1 MTIKG
6 FYLVGQSKDIFHQDI
21 HIDQYHDFEALQVAV
36 AEQYNIIQPAGI
48 GFQDDKGHDIPDL
61 DAVLDCDDDL
71 GVTID
76 GQPIRDPSGPEGLP
90 LVGSYYEVFPDHLGN
105 HARLFQKYGSLIKYE
120 TMGKQNYLTNDPAIA
135 TVAFQETAFFSK
147 LITPEHPLAGIKD
160 NRALFIGDTDTDA
173 WRAAH
178 KFIPPAMSPKA
189 VRHYTPLME
198 ASVKDS
204 FKVFDKLD
212 EQDEAW
218 NVYQYMLKLASQT
231 VFKFALGYD
240 AHHFDD
246 PDSPLNELVVLIAQS
261 LSLNKK
267 VTSRGDWYSKLGF
280 IPGTAAYDLKN
291 IQGRL
296 WSILN
301 QAIDQA
307 PKGDTDEDLPLQ
319 SAALGASCVV
329 DYLKRA
335 TDDHGNK
342 LPRDLVIPNM
352 LPISG
357 AGFTTTSSLLSWL
370 LYALCV
376 YPGNQDRLVQE
387 LVDAGVNENT
397 KWTPELSDGLSF
409 LDKFV
414 KETQRLHNP
423 SFQPG
428 RTAKVDCIVP
438 GGYKLPAGSVVIC
451 ALHAIHNNPTIW
463 SNPDRFDPDRWGTEE
478 VSNRPKNSYMPF
490 ATGPRSCIGFNFA
503 LGEVKVLLPELVY
516 RYEFTK
522 EGEEA
527 VTYDPEFQLIRP
539 MNFYVRARRRTSW
552 PEKSKDAKKIAEQYK
567 EGERNPV
574 KF

>member
-1 MTIKG
+1 MTIKS
-6 FYLVGQSKDIFHQDI
+6 FYLVGQDKNVFRQDI

-36 AEQYNIIQPAGI
+36 AEQYNIIQSTGI
-48 GFQDDKGHDIPDL
+48 ALQDSKGDDLPDL
-61 DAVLDCDDDL
+61 DAVLDCDEEI
-71 GVTID
+71 GITVD
-76 GQPIRDPSGPEGLP
+76 GQAIRDPAGPEGLP
-90 LVGSYYEVFPDHLGN
+90 FVGSYYEVFPDHLGN

-135 TVAFQETAFFSK
+135 TVAFQESAFFSK
-147 LITPEHPLAGIKD
+147 HITPEHPLA
-160 NRALFIGDTDTDA
+160 
-173 WRAAH
+173 AH
-178 KFIPPAMSPKA
+178 KFIPPSMAPKA
-189 VRHYTPLME
+189 IRHYTPLME

-212 EQDEAW
+212 EEGEAW

-240 AHHFDD
+240 AHHFDN
-246 PDSPLNELVVLIAQS
+246 PDSPLSELVILIAQS

-267 VTSRGDWYSKLGF
+267 VASRGAWYAKLSA
-280 IPGTAAYDLKN
+280 IPFTAAYDLDK
-291 IQGRL
+291 IRYRL
-296 WSILN
+296 WTILN

-307 PKGDTDEDLPLQ
+307 PKGSSEEDLPLH

-335 TDDHGNK
+335 TDDNGNK
-342 LPRDLVIPNM
+342 LPRELVIPNM

-370 LYALCV
+370 LYSLCV
-376 YPGNQDRLVQE
+376 YEGNQDRLLQE

-397 KWTPELSDGLSF
+397 KWTPELSDGLTF

-423 SFQPG
+423 SSNLDAQQ
-428 RTAKVDCIVP
+428 RSI
-438 GGYKLPAGSVVIC
+438 
-451 ALHAIHNNPTIW
+451 IW

-516 RYEFTK
+516 RYEFFK

-527 VTYDPEFQLIRP
+527 VSYDPEFQLIRP
-539 MNFYVRARRRTSW
+539 MNFYVRAKRRTSY
-552 PEKSKDAKKIAEQYK
+552 PKPTPGAKKIAVEYA
-567 EGERNPV
+567 EGEEKPPI
-574 KF
+574 

>member
-6 FYLVGQSKDIFHQDI
+6 FYLVGQNTNLYHQEI
-21 HIDQYHDFEALQVAV
+21 HIDQYHDFEALQVAI
-36 AEQYNIIQPAGI
+36 AEQYNIIQAAGI
-48 GFQDDKGHDIPDL
+48 GLQDSNGNAVSDL
-61 DAVLDCDDDL
+61 DAVLDTDEDL
-71 GVTID
+71 GITVD
-76 GQPIRDPSGPEGLP
+76 GQPVRDPSGPEGLP
-90 LVGSYYEVFPDHLGN
+90 FLGSYYEVFPDHLGN

-135 TVAFQETAFFSK
+135 TVAFQESAFFSK
-147 LITPEHPLAGIKD
+147 KITPEHPLAGIKD

-246 PDSPLNELVVLIAQS
+246 PDSSLNELVVLIAQS

-267 VTSRGDWYSKLGF
+267 VASRGSWYASLGWM
-280 IPGTAAYDLKN
+280 PGTAAYELGN

-296 WSILN
+296 WRILN
-301 QAIDQA
+301 EAIDKA

-342 LPRDLVIPNM
+342 LPRELIIPNM

-370 LYALCV
+370 IYSLCV
-376 YPGNQDRLVQE
+376 YEGNQDRLVQE

-397 KWTPELSDGLSF
+397 KWTPELSDGLTF
-409 LDKFV
+409 LDKVV

-451 ALHAIHNNPTIW
+451 ALHAIHNNPAIW
-463 SNPDRFDPDRWGTEE
+463 SNPDRFDPDRWGSEE
-478 VSNRPKNSYMPF
+478 VSNRPKNSYIPF

-516 RYEFTK
+516 RYEFSK

-539 MNFYVRARRRTSW
+539 MNFYVRARKRTTW
-552 PEKSKDAKKIAEQYK
+552 PEKNKNSKKVAEEYT
-567 EGERNPV
+567 EGEGNSV

>member
-1 MTIKG
+1 
-6 FYLVGQSKDIFHQDI
+6 
-21 HIDQYHDFEALQVAV
+21 
-36 AEQYNIIQPAGI
+36 
-48 GFQDDKGHDIPDL
+48 
-61 DAVLDCDDDL
+61 
-71 GVTID
+71 
-76 GQPIRDPSGPEGLP
+76 
-90 LVGSYYEVFPDHLGN
+90 
-105 HARLFQKYGSLIKYE
+105 
-120 TMGKQNYLTNDPAIA
+120 
-135 TVAFQETAFFSK
+135 
-147 LITPEHPLAGIKD
+147 
-160 NRALFIGDTDTDA
+160 
-173 WRAAH
+173 
-178 KFIPPAMSPKA
+178 
-189 VRHYTPLME
+189 
-198 ASVKDS
+198 
-204 FKVFDKLD
+204 
-212 EQDEAW
+212 
-218 NVYQYMLKLASQT
+218 VYQYMLKLASQT

-246 PDSPLNELVVLIAQS
+246 PDSPLNALVVLIAQS

-267 VTSRGDWYSKLGF
+267 VTSRGSWYASLGWL
-280 IPGTAAYDLKN
+280 PGTSAYELSH

-296 WSILN
+296 WGILN
-301 QAIDQA
+301 EAIDNA

-335 TDDHGNK
+335 TDDHGKK
-342 LPRDLVIPNM
+342 LPRELVIPNM
-352 LPISG
+352 LPIAG

-370 LYALCV
+370 IYSLCV
-376 YPGNQDRLVQE
+376 YEGNQDRLVQE

-397 KWTPELSDGLSF
+397 KWTPELSDGLTF

-451 ALHAIHNNPTIW
+451 ALHAIHNNPAIW
-463 SNPDRFDPDRWGTEE
+463 SNPDRFDPDRWGTDE

-516 RYEFTK
+516 RYEFSK
-522 EGEEA
+522 EGEDA

-539 MNFYVRARRRTSW
+539 MNFYVRARQRTNW
-552 PEKSKDAKKIAEQYK
+552 PEKSKDAKKIAEEYAQG
-567 EGERNPV
+567 EGNPV

>member
-1 MTIKG
+1 M
-6 FYLVGQSKDIFHQDI
+6 
-21 HIDQYHDFEALQVAV
+21 
-36 AEQYNIIQPAGI
+36 
-48 GFQDDKGHDIPDL
+48 
-61 DAVLDCDDDL
+61 
-71 GVTID
+71 
-76 GQPIRDPSGPEGLP
+76 
-90 LVGSYYEVFPDHLGN
+90 GN

-135 TVAFQETAFFSK
+135 TVAFQESAFFSK

-160 NRALFIGDTDTDA
+160 NRALFIGDTETES
-173 WRAAH
+173 WRQAH
-178 KFIPPAMSPKA
+178 KFIPPSMSPKA

-198 ASVKDS
+198 ATVKES
-204 FKVFDKLD
+204 FRVFDKLD

-231 VFKFALGYD
+231 VFEFALGYN
-240 AHHFDD
+240 AHHFDS

-267 VTSRGDWYSKLGF
+267 VASRGSWYAALGAVPF
-280 IPGTAAYDLKN
+280 TAANELRN
-291 IQGRL
+291 IQKRL
-296 WSILN
+296 WAILN
-301 QAIDQA
+301 QAIDKA
-307 PKGDTDEDLPLQ
+307 PKGDSEEDLPLQ
-319 SAALGASCVV
+319 TAALGASCVV

-357 AGFTTTSSLLSWL
+357 AGFTTTSALMSWL
-370 LYALCV
+370 IYSLCV
-376 YPGNQDRLVQE
+376 YEGNQDRMLQE

-397 KWTPELSDGLSF
+397 KWTPELSDQLTF
-409 LDKFV
+409 LGKFV

-438 GGYKLPAGSVVIC
+438 GGYKLSSGAVVIC
-451 ALHAIHNNPTIW
+451 ALHAIHNNPKIW
-463 SNPDRFDPDRWGTEE
+463 SSPDRFNPDRWGTEE
-478 VSNRPKNSYMPF
+478 VAGRPKNSYMPF

-516 RYEFTK
+516 RYEFSK

-539 MNFYVRARRRTSW
+539 MNFYVRARKRTVW
-552 PEKSKDAKKIAEQYK
+552 PEPSPGAERIAQEYGPGEKK
-567 EGERNPV
+567 PP
-574 KF
+574 

>member
-1 MTIKG
+1 M
-6 FYLVGQSKDIFHQDI
+6 
-21 HIDQYHDFEALQVAV
+21 
-36 AEQYNIIQPAGI
+36 
-48 GFQDDKGHDIPDL
+48 
-61 DAVLDCDDDL
+61 
-71 GVTID
+71 
-76 GQPIRDPSGPEGLP
+76 
-90 LVGSYYEVFPDHLGN
+90 
-105 HARLFQKYGSLIKYE
+105 
-120 TMGKQNYLTNDPAIA
+120 
-135 TVAFQETAFFSK
+135 
-147 LITPEHPLAGIKD
+147 
-160 NRALFIGDTDTDA
+160 
-173 WRAAH
+173 
-178 KFIPPAMSPKA
+178 
-189 VRHYTPLME
+189 
-198 ASVKDS
+198 
-204 FKVFDKLD
+204 
-212 EQDEAW
+212 
-218 NVYQYMLKLASQT
+218 YQYMLKLASQT

-246 PDSPLNELVVLIAQS
+246 PDSSLNELVVLIAQS

-267 VTSRGDWYSKLGF
+267 VASRGSWYASLEWT
-280 IPGTAAYDLKN
+280 PGTAAYELGN

-296 WSILN
+296 WRILN
-301 QAIDQA
+301 EGGSKLVDEEVKGRMLTVSAIDKA

-319 SAALGASCVV
+319 SAALSASCVV

-342 LPRDLVIPNM
+342 LPRELVVSASNLSCTHGALLNFCRIPNM

-370 LYALCV
+370 IYSLCV
-376 YPGNQDRLVQE
+376 YEGNQDRLVKE

-397 KWTPELSDGLSF
+397 KWTPELSDGLTF

-438 GGYKLPAGSVVIC
+438 GGFKLPVGSVVIC
-451 ALHAIHNNPTIW
+451 ALHAIHNNPAIW

-516 RYEFTK
+516 RYEFIK
-522 EGEEA
+522 EGEDA

-552 PEKSKDAKKIAEQYK
+552 PEKSKDAKKIAEEYAK
-567 EGERNPV
+567 GEKNPV

>member
-1 MTIKG
+1 MTIKS
-6 FYLVGQSKDIFHQDI
+6 FYLVGQDKNVFRQDI

-36 AEQYNIIQPAGI
+36 AEQYNIIQSTGI
-48 GFQDDKGHDIPDL
+48 ALQDSKGDDLPDL
-61 DAVLDCDDDL
+61 DAVLDCDEEI
-71 GVTID
+71 GITVD
-76 GQPIRDPSGPEGLP
+76 GQAIRDPAGPEGLP
-90 LVGSYYEVFPDHLGN
+90 FVGSYYEVFPDHLGN

-135 TVAFQETAFFSK
+135 SVAFQESAFFSK
-147 LITPEHPLAGIKD
+147 HITPEHPLAGIKD
-160 NRALFIGDTDTDA
+160 NRALFICDTDTDA
-173 WRAAH
+173 WRQAH
-178 KFIPPAMSPKA
+178 KFIPPSMAPKA
-189 VRHYTPLME
+189 IRHYTPLME

-212 EQDEAW
+212 EEGEAW

-240 AHHFDD
+240 AHHFDN
-246 PDSPLNELVVLIAQS
+246 PDSPLSELVILIAQS

-267 VTSRGDWYSKLGF
+267 VASRGAWYAKLSA
-280 IPGTAAYDLKN
+280 IPFTAAYDLDK
-291 IQGRL
+291 IRYRL
-296 WSILN
+296 WTILN

-307 PKGDTDEDLPLQ
+307 PKGSSEEDLPLH

-335 TDDHGNK
+335 TDDNGNK
-342 LPRDLVIPNM
+342 LPRELVIPNM

-370 LYALCV
+370 LYSLCV
-376 YPGNQDRLVQE
+376 YEGNQDRLLQE

-397 KWTPELSDGLSF
+397 KWTPELSDGLTF

-451 ALHAIHNNPTIW
+451 AIHAIHNNPQIW

-516 RYEFTK
+516 RYEFFK

-527 VTYDPEFQLIRP
+527 VSYDPEFQLIRP
-539 MNFYVRARRRTSW
+539 MNFYVRAKRRTSY
-552 PEKSKDAKKIAEQYK
+552 PKPTPGAKKIAVDYA
-567 EGERNPV
+567 EGEEKPPI
-574 KF
+574 